1 MNASGPRKVTQQES
15 PTDTAPDAVGPSVAR
30 VEAAARALY
39 EDRVALTSDAALW
52 PAWKDHEPADAA
64 GWRDAATA
72 ALAAA
77 DAVEVAPDGHAA
89 LVARIEALIEQPY
102 VVPFS
107 DRDDEGVLVSELRAA
122 ITATDR
128 AVSDESRVAAD
139 RDALQVECDEA
150 IAQAERHAEDV
161 ATAEREVS
169 ALRVTVAERDEVR
182 GQLRAATSSL
192 KRVRDVIEDDE
203 MLNRFGHVNFDE
215 DNDAAGAREL
225 QGIVAAALDGPD
237 DRSGEAGLC
246 SGSSTGV
253 HLWIGRLAEDGP
265 YRWCEW
271 CKETRSLR

>member
-1 MNASGPRKVTQQES
+1 M
-15 PTDTAPDAVGPSVAR
+15 TAAIVS
-30 VEAAARALY
+30 ALA
-39 EDRVALTSDAALW
+39 E
-52 PAWKDHEPADAA
+52 HEPVTDSRGEIKSCRCGVLFGIQHPDTSTHRAH
-64 GWRDAATA
+64 
-72 ALAAA
+72 LAAVI
-77 DAVEVAPDGHAA
+77 DT
-89 LVARIEALIEQPY
+89 
-102 VVPFS
+102 
-107 DRDDEGVLVSELRAA
+107 

-128 AVSDESRVAAD
+128 AVSDESRVALEAEVERWRSGRRRLAWPVVEEVPD
-139 RDALQVECDEA
+139 GLHYAAELVRAQGTEGGEAHDTLLRRASQRLKALNDIAAVLLAERDALRGECDEA